1 MNAGSLPSMPAEILI
16 NLIGQEDLSHTPQ
29 GRIVQ
34 WAMTYGRYMII
45 LTEVIVLAAFV
56 SRFTLDRKLTD
67 LKEEITQKQ
76 AIIEA
81 NAELEMQIRTVQAQT
96 DQVKKLIDGQ
106 AQPINILTLVESFL
120 PLDVYLES
128 LDIKQSTLN
137 AKATAK
143 TTGGFAQLLANLKSL
158 KQLTNVGIGS
168 VERTPLVG
176 IQFDIKANIGPQ
188 QPAEPKAAEPKE
200 KE

>member
-1 MNAGSLPSMPAEILI
+1 MPAEILI

-34 WAMTYGRYMII
+34 WAMTYGRYIMI
-45 LTEVIVLAAFV
+45 LTEVVVLGAFV

-81 NAELEMQIRTVQAQT
+81 NVELETQIRSAQT
-96 DQVKKLIDGQ
+96 RIDQVKKLIDGQ
-106 AQPINILTLVESFL
+106 AQPKNTLNLVESFL

-128 LDIKQSTLN
+128 LDIKQNALN

-158 KQLTNVGIGS
+158 KELTSVGIGS
-168 VERTPLVG
+168 IERTPLVG

-188 QPAEPKAAEPKE
+188 KPAEQKPAEQKE

>member
-1 MNAGSLPSMPAEILI
+1 MPAEILI

-34 WAMTYGRYMII
+34 WAMTYGRYIMI
-45 LTEVIVLAAFV
+45 LTEVVVLGAFV

-81 NAELEMQIRTVQAQT
+81 NAELETQIRIAQT
-96 DQVKKLIDGQ
+96 RIDQVKKLIDAQ
-106 AQPINILTLVESFL
+106 AQPKNTLSLVESFL

-128 LDIKQSTLN
+128 LDIKQNGLN

-143 TTGGFAQLLANLKSL
+143 TTGGFAQLLANLKAL
-158 KQLTNVGIGS
+158 K
-168 VERTPLVG
+168 
-176 IQFDIKANIGPQ
+176 
-188 QPAEPKAAEPKE
+188 
-200 KE
+200 

>member
-1 MNAGSLPSMPAEILI
+1 MPAEILI

-34 WAMTYGRYMII
+34 WAMTYGRYIMI
-45 LTEVIVLAAFV
+45 LTEVVVLGAFV

-81 NAELEMQIRTVQAQT
+81 NAELETQIRTVQT
-96 DQVKKLIDGQ
+96 RIDQVKKLIDGQ
-106 AQPINILTLVESFL
+106 AQPKNTLSLVESFL

-128 LDIKQSTLN
+128 LDIKQNGFN

-158 KQLTNVGIGS
+158 KELTSVGIGS
-168 VERTPLVG
+168 IERTPLVG

-188 QPAEPKAAEPKE
+188 QPAEPKPAEPKE

>member
-1 MNAGSLPSMPAEILI
+1 MPAEILI
-16 NLIGQEDLSHTPQ
+16 NLIGEEDLSHTPQ

-34 WAMTYGRYMII
+34 WAMTYGRYIMI
-45 LTEVIVLAAFV
+45 LTEVVVLGAFV

-81 NAELEMQIRTVQAQT
+81 NVELETQIRTAQT
-96 DQVKKLIDGQ
+96 QIDQVKKLIDGQ
-106 AQPINILTLVESFL
+106 DQPKNTLHLVESFL

-128 LDIKQSTLN
+128 LDIKQNTLTTH
-137 AKATAK
+137 ATAR
-143 TTGGFAQLLANLKSL
+143 TTGGFAQLLANLKAL
-158 KQLTNVGIGS
+158 KQLTNVSIGS
-168 VERTPLVG
+168 IQRTPLVG

-188 QPAEPKAAEPKE
+188 QAVKPKPEEPKE

>member
-1 MNAGSLPSMPAEILI
+1 MPAEILI

-34 WAMTYGRYMII
+34 WAMTYGRYIMI
-45 LTEVIVLAAFV
+45 LTEVVVLGAFV

-81 NAELEMQIRTVQAQT
+81 NAELETQIRIAQT
-96 DQVKKLIDGQ
+96 RIDQVKKLIDAQ
-106 AQPINILTLVESFL
+106 AQPKNTLSLVESFL

-128 LDIKQSTLN
+128 LDIKQNGLN

-143 TTGGFAQLLANLKSL
+143 TTGGFAQLLANLKAL
-158 KQLTNVGIGS
+158 KQLTNVSIGS
-168 VERTPLVG
+168 IQRTPLVG

-188 QPAEPKAAEPKE
+188 QPEKPKPEEPKE

>member
-1 MNAGSLPSMPAEILI
+1 MPAEILI

-34 WAMTYGRYMII
+34 WAMTYGRYIMI
-45 LTEVIVLAAFV
+45 LTEVVVLGAFI

-67 LKEEITQKQ
+67 LKEEIAQKQ

-81 NAELEMQIRTVQAQT
+81 NADLETQIRTAQAQI

-106 AQPINILTLVESFL
+106 AQPKNTLNLVESLL

-128 LDIKQSTLN
+128 LDIKQNTLIMH
-137 AKATAK
+137 ATAK
-143 TTGGFAQLLANLKSL
+143 TTGGFAQLLANLKAL
-158 KQLTNVGIGS
+158 KQLTNVSIGS
-168 VERTPLVG
+168 IQRTPLVG
-176 IQFDIKANIGPQ
+176 MQFDIKANIGPQ
-188 QPAEPKAAEPKE
+188 
-200 KE
+200 

>member
-1 MNAGSLPSMPAEILI
+1 MPAEILI

-34 WAMTYGRYMII
+34 WAMTYGRYIMI
-45 LTEVIVLAAFV
+45 LTEIVVLGAFV

-81 NAELEMQIRTVQAQT
+81 NVELETQIRTAQAQI

-106 AQPINILTLVESFL
+106 AQPKDTLNLVESFL
-120 PLDVYLES
+120 PLDVYLQS
-128 LDIKQSTLN
+128 LDIKQNTL
-137 AKATAK
+137 AMHATAK
-143 TTGGFAQLLANLKSL
+143 TTGGFAQLLANLKAL
-158 KQLTNVGIGS
+158 KQLTNVSIGS
-168 VERTPLVG
+168 IQRTPLVG

-188 QPAEPKAAEPKE
+188 KPEKPKPEEPKE